1 MKLII
6 DIPEDDYKFIK
17 DLQSYNYP
25 DVLIAKYAHYI
36 KDGIP
41 LPKGHGDLIDKN
53 EYFQGSF
60 NDAREFLDKAT
71 TIIKADTAVILLH
84 FVLTTSVNIVVRK

>member
-6 DIPEDDYKFIK
+6 DIPEDGFLACKHWVK
-17 DLQSYNYP
+17 G
-25 DVLIAKYAHYI
+25 DVAQWAEAIIAN
-36 KDGIP
+36 GTP
-41 LPKGHGDLIDKN
+41 LPKVHGDLIDKN

-71 TIIKADTAVILLH
+71 TIIAADKQVKE
-84 FVLTTSVNIVVRK
+84 ND